1 MSKKKSL
8 DDMLAMVSPNSIYSE
23 VTTGNT
29 VEKEIVSFKTHKYL
43 EQRANKASVE
53 KFKYVLSKV
62 PEGEPSDYVEL
73 EKDMTRTSMNTM
85 LDELKNDTW

>member
-1 MSKKKSL
+1 
-8 DDMLAMVSPNSIYSE
+8 MVSPNSIYSE

-29 VEKEIVSFKTHKYL
+29 
-43 EQRANKASVE
+43 VE